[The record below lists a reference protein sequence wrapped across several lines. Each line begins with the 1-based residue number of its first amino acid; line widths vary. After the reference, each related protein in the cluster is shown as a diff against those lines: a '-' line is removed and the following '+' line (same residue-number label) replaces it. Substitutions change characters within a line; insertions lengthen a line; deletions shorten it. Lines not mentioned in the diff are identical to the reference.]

1 MGVKSRGACISNSS
15 NSSSRDTG
23 ISMKGNVH
31 LRPVR
36 VQETRRRSTLILNIQ
51 PRQPVEEHHHLL
63 VGGRA
68 AGDGSAAVPWSGVD
82 NLRVVVLGSVGH

>member
-1 MGVKSRGACISNSS
+1 MRLGVRMGVRSTSACIPNSS
-15 NSSSRDTG
+15 SSSSRDTG

-36 VQETRRRSTLILNIQ
+36 IHETRRRSTLILNIP
-51 PRQPVEEHHHLL
+51 PRQPVEEHHHIL

-68 AGDGSAAVPWSGVD
+68 AGNGSAVP
-82 NLRVVVLGSVGH
+82 